1 MHCGKR
7 QNEEE
12 RVVRNRL
19 VLEACLP
26 PRDMVISRSGLLP
39 RIMSGSM
46 LTSMTHDATKIHRLP
61 GIWVTIYG
69 HVGVP
74 GPCAAGAMLTRVS
87 CAVSQGR
94 GDVQGC
100 STGPCLGP
108 WPYSSQGLC

>member
-1 MHCGKR
+1 MREKEKQKGPCPVERGR
-7 QNEEE
+7 TEEE

-26 PRDMVISRSGLLP
+26 PRDMVMSRSGLLL

-69 HVGVP
+69 HALL
-74 GPCAAGAMLTRVS
+74 GPC
-87 CAVSQGR
+87 
-94 GDVQGC
+94 
-100 STGPCLGP
+100 
-108 WPYSSQGLC
+108 